1 MVEVVRFCRRKET
14 FYSINLRLN
23 YNIWLTIDFHLFRSR
38 MNRVKFNSQAFE
50 WSTCM
55 ATCPKYNR
63 AVVPSY
69 SNKAELDEMIQ
80 WLYDTTTDPITKTL
94 YKDAFG
100 ISIWLPFRF

>member
-1 MVEVVRFCRRKET
+1 
-14 FYSINLRLN
+14 
-23 YNIWLTIDFHLFRSR
+23 

-55 ATCPKYNR
+55 ATCPKYNK

-69 SNKAELDEMIQ
+69 SNKAELDEMIK
-80 WLYDTTTDPITKTL
+80 WLYDTSTDPITKTL

-100 ISIWLPFRF
+100 ISIWLPFRFKNMFLHICMY

>member
-1 MVEVVRFCRRKET
+1 
-14 FYSINLRLN
+14 
-23 YNIWLTIDFHLFRSR
+23 

-69 SNKAELDEMIQ
+69 SNKAELDEMIK
-80 WLYDTTTDPITKTL
+80 WLYDTSTDPITKTL

-100 ISIWLPFRF
+100 ISIWLPFRFENIFLSVCINKLHF